1 MMVEAFAQMDKEEI
15 DPSLGTTTK
24 AA

>member
-1 MMVEAFAQMDKEEI
+1 MMVEAFAQMDKGEI